1 MTPVMK
7 TITKL
12 LLVLVLLA
20 LINTGC
26 KPKDHHATM
35 VADEYVL
42 AAPSDVVM
50 YQINPRV
57 FAPSNSLQ
65 AITARLDTIQDLG
78 VNVLWIMPIYPIGEV
93 KSKNSPYSVK
103 DYTAVAPE
111 YGTVE
116 DLKHLVEEC
125 HNRDM
130 GVILDWVANH
140 TAWDNKWVT
149 EHPEWYT
156 HDKAGDIIYPPGTD
170 WTDVADL
177 NYDNQQMRKAMID
190 AMRFWVDS
198 VGVDGFRC
206 DVADQVPVDFWSDCI
221 GKLRKAASP
230 RKLIMLAEGANPDN
244 FTAGFDLNYAWEF
257 MRAIAEV
264 MDGGK
269 VGKLVLVDKHEYEKL
284 GAGKYKLRFTTN
296 HDEATK
302 ASPIKQYG
310 GVRASMAA
318 FVATT
323 MLHGGMLVYGSQEVG
338 YPEAINFFKYVPV
351 NWSANPELRNEYK
364 KLISIYNEHP
374 ALRSSGKVSPCDDD
388 ENNVLCV
395 DRVLNNDNVLV
406 IVNVHNVASSF
417 ELPAMWANRTVT
429 DLMTGEAKTLPAR
442 LTVEPYQYLLLSN
455 K

>member
-1 MTPVMK
+1 MMK
-7 TITKL
+7 KFLSISF
-12 LLVLVLLA
+12 LLVLLVVLSSA
-20 LINTGC
+20 C
-26 KPKDHHATM
+26 KPKDHHATPVVEGYTM
-35 VADEYVL
+35 PEVA
-42 AAPSDVVM
+42 DVVM
-50 YQINPRV
+50 YQVNPRV
-57 FAPSNSLQ
+57 FAPSNSLK

-103 DYTAVAPE
+103 DYKAIAPE
-111 YGTVE
+111 YGTVD
-116 DLKHLVEEC
+116 DLRHLVEES
-125 HNRDM
+125 HKRGM

-140 TAWDNKWVT
+140 TAWDNVWVA
-149 EHPEWYT
+149 EHPDWYT
-156 HDKAGDIIYPPGTD
+156 HDASGNIIYPPGTD

-177 NYDNQQMRKAMID
+177 NYDNTEMRDAMID
-190 AMRFWVDS
+190 AMRYWVDS

-206 DVADQVPVDFWSDCI
+206 DVADQVPVDFWTECI
-221 GKLRKAASP
+221 SMLRSAASP
-230 RKLIMLAEGANPDN
+230 RDLLMLAEGANPEN

-257 MRAIAEV
+257 MGAIAQV
-264 MDGGK
+264 MKGEK
-269 VGKLVLVDKHEYEKL
+269 VGKLVSVDKHEYADL
-284 GAGKYKLRFTTN
+284 DRGKFKLRFTTN

-302 ASPIKQYG
+302 ASPITLYG

-338 YPEAINFFKYVPV
+338 YPETINFFHYVPV
-351 NWSANPELRNEYK
+351 DWNANPALRNEYK

-374 ALRSSGKVSPCDDD
+374 ALRSSGKVTPCDDD

-406 IVNVHNVASSF
+406 IVNVRNVPSTF
-417 ELPAMWANRTVT
+417 DLPAMWANRTAT
-429 DLMTGEAKTLPAR
+429 NLMTGEEVTLQSR
-442 LTVEPYQYLLLSN
+442 LTVKPYQYLLLG